1 MATPTQNITIKTIS
15 TSPTTL
21 TNLNSISILNG
32 NATNALTIAVTSSAD
47 LITLTTGQSVTL
59 TASTGFVLP
68 DLTITGTG
76 LSANIVTT

>member
-1 MATPTQNITIKTIS
+1 MDIQSVSIRTIT

-21 TNLNSISILNG
+21 TGLNSISILNG
-32 NATNALTIAVTSSAD
+32 NATNALTIAVTGSGN

-68 DLTITGTG
+68 SLTITGTG
-76 LSANIVTT
+76 LTANVVTT

>member
-1 MATPTQNITIKTIS
+1 MDIQSVSIRTIT

-21 TNLNSISILNG
+21 TGLNSISILNG
-32 NATNALTIAVTSSAD
+32 NSSNDLTIAVTGSAD

-68 DLTITGTG
+68 SLTITGTG
-76 LSANIVTT
+76 LSANVVTT

>member
-1 MATPTQNITIKTIS
+1 MDIQSVSIKTIT

-21 TNLNSISILNG
+21 VNLNSISILNG
-32 NATNALTIAVTSSAD
+32 NATNDLTIAVTGSAD

-68 DLTITGTG
+68 SLTITGTG
-76 LSANIVTT
+76 LTANVVTT

>member
-1 MATPTQNITIKTIS
+1 MDKQSIIIQTLT

-21 TNLNSISILNG
+21 QNLNSFSILNG
-32 NATNALTIAVTSSAD
+32 SATNSLTIAVSGSANS
-47 LITLTTGQSVTL
+47 ITLTSGQSLTL

-68 DLTITGTG
+68 DLTITGPG

>member
-1 MATPTQNITIKTIS
+1 MDIQSVSIRTIT

-21 TNLNSISILNG
+21 VNLNSISILNG
-32 NATNALTIAVTSSAD
+32 NATNSLTIAVTGSAD

-68 DLTITGTG
+68 SLTITGTG
-76 LSANIVTT
+76 LSANVVTT

>member
-1 MATPTQNITIKTIS
+1 MDIQSVSIKTIT

-21 TNLNSISILNG
+21 VNLNSISILNG
-32 NATNALTIAVTSSAD
+32 NATNALTIAVTGSAD

-68 DLTITGTG
+68 SLTITGTG
-76 LSANIVTT
+76 LTANVVTT

>member
-1 MATPTQNITIKTIS
+1 MATPIQSVTIKTIT

-21 TNLNSISILNG
+21 QNLNSISILNG
-32 NATNALTIAVTSSAD
+32 NATNSLTIGISGSANV
-47 LITLTTGQSVTL
+47 ITLTSGQSVTL
-59 TASTGFVLP
+59 QASTGFVLP

>member
-1 MATPTQNITIKTIS
+1 MDIQSVSIRTIT

-21 TNLNSISILNG
+21 VNLNSISILNG
-32 NATNALTIAVTSSAD
+32 NATNALTIAVTGSAD

-68 DLTITGTG
+68 SLTITGTG
-76 LSANIVTT
+76 LTANVVTT

>member
-1 MATPTQNITIKTIS
+1 MDKQSIIIKTLT

-21 TNLNSISILNG
+21 TNLNSISVLNG
-32 NATNALTIAVTSSAD
+32 NASDDLTIAVSGSAD
-47 LITLTTGQSVTL
+47 SITLTSGQSVTL

-68 DLTITGTG
+68 DLTISGTG

>member
-1 MATPTQNITIKTIS
+1 MDIQSVSIRTIT

-21 TNLNSISILNG
+21 TGLNSISVLNG
-32 NATNALTIAVTSSAD
+32 NSSNALTIAVTGSAD

-68 DLTITGTG
+68 SLTITGTG
-76 LSANIVTT
+76 LTANVVTT

>member
-1 MATPTQNITIKTIS
+1 MDIQSISIRTIS

-21 TNLNSISILNG
+21 TSLNSISILNG
-32 NATNALTIAVTSSAD
+32 NATNSLTIAVTGSGN

-76 LSANIVTT
+76 LTANVVTT

>member
-1 MATPTQNITIKTIS
+1 MDIQSISIRTIT

-21 TNLNSISILNG
+21 TTLNSISILNG
-32 NATNALTIAVTSSAD
+32 NATNSLTIAVTGSAD
-47 LITLTTGQSVTL
+47 LITLTTGQSVSL
-59 TASTGFVLP
+59 TAYTGFVLP

>member
-1 MATPTQNITIKTIS
+1 MDIQSVSIKTIT

-21 TNLNSISILNG
+21 VNLNSISILNG
-32 NATNALTIAVTSSAD
+32 NATNALTIAVTGSAD

-68 DLTITGTG
+68 SLTITGTG
-76 LSANIVTT
+76 LSANVVTT

>member
-1 MATPTQNITIKTIS
+1 MDIQSISIRTIS

-21 TNLNSISILNG
+21 TGLNTISILNG
-32 NATNALTIAVTSSAD
+32 NATNSLTIAVTGSGN

-76 LSANIVTT
+76 LTANVVTT

>member
-1 MATPTQNITIKTIS
+1 MDIQSVSIKTIT

-21 TNLNSISILNG
+21 VNLNSISILNG
-32 NATNALTIAVTSSAD
+32 NATNSLTIAVTGSAD

-68 DLTITGTG
+68 SLTITGTG
-76 LSANIVTT
+76 LTANVVTT